1 MGPTIKSEKR
11 RTRKAEQLKSK
22 YEQLN
27 GIFSKA
33 MYEDNCYPEAEQRTR
48 LTTRFDKTSFKKAI
62 NKDSFEDKN
71 HEDYSKACKI
81 AQRKLSRK
89 VPRFNAKSK
98 DAYCSFVWDEEWCRK
113 DKDIMSL
120 AQNLY
125 NRVD

>member
-1 MGPTIKSEKR
+1 MGR

-27 GIFSKA
+27 GIF
-33 MYEDNCYPEAEQRTR
+33 
-48 LTTRFDKTSFKKAI
+48 KKAI
-62 NKDSFEDKN
+62 TQITKNYIKLQKAMNKDSFEDKD

-89 VPRFNAKSK
+89 VPRFNAKAK
-98 DAYCSFVWDEEWCRK
+98 DAYCAFVWDEEWCQK

-120 AQNLY
+120 AENLY
-125 NRVD
+125 NKVDKEE